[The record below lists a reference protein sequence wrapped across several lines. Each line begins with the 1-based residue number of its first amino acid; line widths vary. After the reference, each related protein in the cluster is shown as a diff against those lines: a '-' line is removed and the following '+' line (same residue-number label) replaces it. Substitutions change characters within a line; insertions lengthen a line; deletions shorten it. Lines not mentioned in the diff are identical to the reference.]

1 MGTQRMHMPR
11 LSAELGAEVR
21 VAWRSDSVARW
32 HAASSVVR
40 IGLLNFREGKGGNL
54 KLPLLQK
61 RLQAKWAEKDLDL
74 APICVVAV
82 VLLFMKRGFVDPF
95 VCGCG
100 HYICN
105 RNPHRRAF
113 KGCIECLRTR

>member
-1 MGTQRMHMPR
+1 MGTRHMHMPR

-40 IGLLNFREGKGGNL
+40 IGLENFREGKGGNL

-74 APICVVAV
+74 SPSCVVAV
-82 VLLFMKRGFVDPF
+82 VSLVMR
-95 VCGCG
+95 
-100 HYICN
+100 
-105 RNPHRRAF
+105 
-113 KGCIECLRTR
+113 KGGVIDSLSVAVAITYVIERPPSTSL